1 MSKAST
7 TLIQTA
13 LRDAGYAPGPID
25 GLFGAKTKAA
35 ALAWIAAE
43 GRAATAAPVSMTS
56 AMIYQGSARYPV
68 REIVLH
74 CSATRPSW
82 MGADGFAAQY
92 AEIRR
97 WHMQDNGWRNIG
109 YHWVI
114 ARDGALRAGR
124 AETEIGAHVV
134 ERNQGTI
141 GICLIG
147 GHGSSEHDRFAQH
160 FTAAQDIAAR
170 QLIQAIGMRT
180 RIEVISGH
188 NQYAAKAC
196 PGFTVSQWLSEAA

>member
-1 MSKAST
+1 MTKAATS
-7 TLIQTA
+7 LIQTG
-13 LRDAGYAPGPID
+13 LRDAGYSPGVID

-43 GRAATAAPVSMTS
+43 GRAVTAVPVSMTS

-74 CSATRPSW
+74 CSATRPDW
-82 MGADGFAAQY
+82 MADQPLSAQRE
-92 AEIRR
+92 EIRR
-97 WHMQDNGWRNIG
+97 WHLANGWSDIG
-109 YHWVI
+109 YHWI
-114 ARDGALRAGR
+114 IGRDGKLLTGR
-124 AETEIGAHVV
+124 AETVIGAGVVGHNAGVIHV
-134 ERNQGTI
+134 
-141 GICLIG
+141 CLIG
-147 GHGSSEHDRFAQH
+147 GHGSAETDRFAQH
-160 FTAAQDIAAR
+160 FTPAQDTAAR

-196 PGFTVSQWLSEAA
+196 PGFTVSTWLNEAP